1 MTTRPWVC
9 VGVAILD
16 RVVHGCELGEE
27 GIVEEVEKDRDL
39 VQRESESESERR
51 RKAVEEGEGGR
62 EREERE
68 RERARGGKA
77 GRGEVGSVSALSLE
91 ASALVLRR
99 LPFGRARAAPALIAR
114 QPEGEA
120 RGVARGRGK
129 GEWRRGPRRPPR
141 RERQR

>member
-39 VQRESESESERR
+39 VQRESESERRRR
-51 RKAVEEGEGGR
+51 RKAVEERDRGR
-62 EREERE
+62 KREES
-68 RERARGGKA
+68 ERARGGKA